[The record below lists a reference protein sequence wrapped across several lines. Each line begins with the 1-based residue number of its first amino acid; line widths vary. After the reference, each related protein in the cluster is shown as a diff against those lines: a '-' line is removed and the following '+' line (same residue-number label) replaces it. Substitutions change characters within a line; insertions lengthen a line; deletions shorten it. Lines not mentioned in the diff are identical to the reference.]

1 MPEEKYTRC
10 PGCATV
16 FRVTA
21 EQLAARAGQVRC
33 GQCKT
38 VFDGIARLV
47 SLAPSSRPGEDLAP
61 IDGAAP
67 DSPLSTAR
75 DARAM
80 ETSAQSAKMAEPGE
94 AAATEETI
102 SAHPT
107 GAVAASATPE
117 DRFAPQASTKPG
129 RARTVA
135 YSVAG
140 ALLVLLVIGQAAFHF
155 RDAMATFWPATR
167 PAFTRLCAVAGCA
180 VRPLRDGRMA
190 HLSIEAS
197 DLQADPAH
205 KGLLILTA
213 TVRNRAGWPLAYP
226 HLELTLTD
234 AQDRTVVRRALAPA
248 EYAGGTADL
257 GGGIAPNE
265 EIALKVFID
274 ASATTQ
280 AGYRLY
286 MFYP

>member
-38 VFDGIARLV
+38 VFDGVARLV
-47 SLAPSSRPGEDLAP
+47 SLAPTSRPGEDAAP
-61 IDGAAP
+61 IGEAAP
-67 DSPLSTAR
+67 DSPLSTPR
-75 DARAM
+75 DAQGLA
-80 ETSAQSAKMAEPGE
+80 TSAE
-94 AAATEETI
+94 AAKTAETVEVTE
-102 SAHPT
+102 SAESASTRPA
-107 GAVAASATPE
+107 GAVAVLAAQE
-117 DRFAPQASTKPG
+117 DRFAPPASTKPG

-135 YSVAG
+135 YAVAI

-155 RDAMATFWPATR
+155 RDAMATFWPASR

-180 VRPLRDGRMA
+180 LRPLRDAAMA

-257 GGGIAPNE
+257 GGGIAPNG

-274 ASATTQ
+274 ASATSQ

>member
-21 EQLAARAGQVRC
+21 EQLAVRAGQVRC

-38 VFDGIARLV
+38 VFDGVARLV
-47 SLAPSSRPGEDLAP
+47 SLAPSSRPGDGAAP
-61 IDGAAP
+61 VDEAAP
-67 DSPLSTAR
+67 DSPLSTAF
-75 DARAM
+75 DAQTL
-80 ETSAQSAKMAEPGE
+80 ETSAQSAKMAETGE
-94 AAATEETI
+94 AAATAQTV
-102 SAHPT
+102 SAQP
-107 GAVAASATPE
+107 ATPE
-117 DRFAPQASTKPG
+117 DRFASQASTKPK
-129 RARTVA
+129 RARTGAYAVA
-135 YSVAG
+135 I

-155 RDAMATFWPATR
+155 RDAIATFWPATR

-180 VRPLRDGRMA
+180 VRPLRDAAMA
-190 HLSIEAS
+190 HLSIETS

-257 GGGIAPNE
+257 WGGIAANG
-265 EIALKVFID
+265 EIAFKVFID